1 MTSLSSRKLIY
12 STPPQLVA
20 SQSSSTFTISDI
32 SQSLSVTPAAI
43 DGVKEGGR
51 EQRESVLPCNCFTC
65 DTQNCKSQLKQRPY
79 AFKLFTVAPSLKPFG
94 MSALPQ

>member
-12 STPPQLVA
+12 SNPPQFAA

-43 DGVKEGGR
+43 DGVTEGSTERR
-51 EQRESVLPCNCFTC
+51 ERAFYL
-65 DTQNCKSQLKQRPY
+65 DT
-79 AFKLFTVAPSLKPFG
+79 V
-94 MSALPQ
+94 